1 MRRVPSSL
9 KQGVKSAASCIAT
22 VWRSCNG
29 EAAYQR
35 YLAHW
40 RQQHASEGQPMSRKA
55 FFAAETQRKWNGI
68 KRCC

>member
-1 MRRVPSSL
+1 MSKLRFYRVVAGLATL
-9 KQGVKSAASCIAT
+9 KQL
-22 VWRSCNG
+22 WCNLNG
-29 EAAYQR
+29 DAAYER

-40 RQQHASEGQPMSRKA
+40 RQHHAGQDDQPLSRKA